1 MSSNGSFNQKVASS
15 AGVLSVQANV
25 ISLWS
30 FIQPV
35 MFDLQ
40 LEWTVGLGDGE
51 MEKRCLPEE
60 AVKMPY
66 AFWLVALHCI
76 SGNRKIINKNEF
88 I

>member
-1 MSSNGSFNQKVASS
+1 MSSNGSFNQKVACS

-30 FIQPV
+30 FIQQA

-40 LEWTVGLGDGE
+40 LEWTVGVGDGE
-51 MEKRCLPEE
+51 REKRG
-60 AVKMPY
+60 MSY